1 KSIDNFRNSSDVTL
15 PFAVQEEKKGSIIMT
30 NVDPALLKPKVHGAI
45 FDMDGTLLDT
55 EELSRLAIDGVVRQF
70 GKEFTM
76 AMHKTILGR
85 PAVEWTS
92 MAIAAA
98 GLSEEAITPE
108 ELFKQWEK
116 SMRDMSDRVEELP
129 GGLEVLTALHE
140 RGIPIALATSNSRS
154 VVEAKI
160 KHHPKLFSFFSTIV
174 CGDDPAVKR
183 GKPAPDI
190 FRTAGQRLFGLKEG
204 ENGEKPPHCI
214 VFEDSV
220 NGYTAANAADMHS
233 IAIPDV
239 RIHTDEAQRSELFG
253 DADEVITSLT
263 QFQIDNYD
271 WQLQRSQSSPTF

>member
-1 KSIDNFRNSSDVTL
+1 MNNTI
-15 PFAVQEEKKGSIIMT
+15 
-30 NVDPALLKPKVHGAI
+30 PAFFKPKVHGVI

-55 EELSRLAIDGVVRQF
+55 EEPSRLVIDAIMREF

-76 AMHKTILGR
+76 TMHKTTLGR
-85 PAVEWTS
+85 PPADWTR
-92 MAIAAA
+92 MAITAA
-98 GLSEEAITPE
+98 GLSEEIITPE
-108 ELFKQWEK
+108 ELFKKWEK

-129 GGLEVLTALHE
+129 GGVEVLTALHE

-220 NGYTAANAADMHS
+220 NGYTAANAADIHS

-239 RIHTDEAQRSELFG
+239 RIHWDEAQRSELFG
-253 DADEVITSLT
+253 DADEVIMSLT

-271 WQLQRSQSSPTF
+271 WQL

>member
-1 KSIDNFRNSSDVTL
+1 MTTTVCK
-15 PFAVQEEKKGSIIMT
+15 PAVR
-30 NVDPALLKPKVHGAI
+30 GAI

-55 EELSRLAIDGVVRQF
+55 EELSRVAIDGVVRQF

-85 PAVEWTS
+85 PAAEWTS
-92 MAIAAA
+92 MAITAA
-98 GLSEEAITPE
+98 GLTEADITPDE
-108 ELFKQWEK
+108 MFEQWAK

-129 GGLEVLTALHE
+129 GGVEVLSALHA

-154 VVEAKI
+154 VVDAKI
-160 KHHPKLFSFFSTIV
+160 KHHPKLFSYFSTIV

-190 FRTAGQRLFGLKEG
+190 FRTASQRLFGLKEG
-204 ENGEKPPHCI
+204 EDGDQAPHCI

-220 NGYTAANAADMHS
+220 NGYTAANAAGMHS

-239 RIHTDEAQRSELFG
+239 RIHSDEAQRAELFG
-253 DADEVITSLT
+253 NADEVITSLT

-271 WQLQRSQSSPTF
+271 WKL

>member
-1 KSIDNFRNSSDVTL
+1 
-15 PFAVQEEKKGSIIMT
+15 MT
-30 NVDPALLKPKVHGAI
+30 NAAAALPKPKVHGAI

-55 EELSRLAIDGVVRQF
+55 EELSRIAIDGVVRQF

-85 PAVEWTS
+85 PAAEWTR

-98 GLSEEAITPE
+98 GLSEETITPD
-108 ELFKQWEK
+108 ELFQQWAQ
-116 SMRDMSDRVEELP
+116 SMKDMSDRVQELP
-129 GGLEVLTALHE
+129 GGLEVLSALHA
-140 RGIPIALATSNSRS
+140 RGVPIALATSNSKS
-154 VVEAKI
+154 VVETKI

-174 CGDDPAVKR
+174 CGDDLAVKR

-190 FRTAGQRLFGLKEG
+190 FRTAAQRLFGLKEG
-204 ENGEKPPHCI
+204 EDGDKPPHCI

-220 NGYTAANAADMHS
+220 NGYTAANAAGMHS

-239 RIHTDEAQRSELFG
+239 RIHTEEAQRTALFG

-271 WQLQRSQSSPTF
+271 FQL

>member
-1 KSIDNFRNSSDVTL
+1 
-15 PFAVQEEKKGSIIMT
+15 
-30 NVDPALLKPKVHGAI
+30 
-45 FDMDGTLLDT
+45 MDGTLLDT
-55 EELSRLAIDGVVRQF
+55 EELSRLAIDGVMRQF

-85 PAVEWTS
+85 PAVEWTR

-98 GLSEEAITPE
+98 GLSEEIITPT
-108 ELFKQWEK
+108 ELFKQWET
-116 SMRDMSDRVEELP
+116 SMREMSDRVEELP
-129 GGLEVLTALHE
+129 GGIEALSSLHA

-204 ENGEKPPHCI
+204 EDGDKPPHCI

-220 NGYTAANAADMHS
+220 NGYTAANAAGMHS

-253 DADEVITSLT
+253 EADEVITSLT

-271 WQLQRSQSSPTF
+271 WQL

>member
-1 KSIDNFRNSSDVTL
+1 MTYVSPTL
-15 PFAVQEEKKGSIIMT
+15 P
-30 NVDPALLKPKVHGAI
+30 KPKLHGAI

-55 EELSRLAIDGVVRQF
+55 EELSRVAIDGVMRQH

-76 AMHKTILGR
+76 TMHKTILGR
-85 PAVEWTS
+85 PAVEWTR

-98 GLSEEAITPE
+98 GLSEEELTPD
-108 ELFKQWEK
+108 ELFKKWEQ
-116 SMRDMSDRVEELP
+116 SMRDLSDRVEELP
-129 GGLEVLTALHE
+129 GGVELLSALHA

-154 VVEAKI
+154 VVDAKI

-174 CGDDPAVKR
+174 CGDDPAVKH

-190 FRTAGQRLFGLKEG
+190 FRTAGQRLFGLKDG
-204 ENGEKPPHCI
+204 EDGDKPPRCV

-233 IAIPDV
+233 VAIPDV
-239 RIHTDEAQRSELFG
+239 RIHTDEAQRAELF
-253 DADEVITSLT
+253 DKADEVMTSLT

-271 WQLQRSQSSPTF
+271 WQL

>member
-1 KSIDNFRNSSDVTL
+1 
-15 PFAVQEEKKGSIIMT
+15 MT
-30 NVDPALLKPKVHGAI
+30 NTSSTVLRPKVHGAI

-55 EELSRLAIDGVVRQF
+55 EELSRLVIDDVMRQF

-76 AMHKTILGR
+76 AMHKTTLGR
-85 PAVEWTS
+85 PPADWTR

-98 GLSEEAITPE
+98 GLSEETITPT
-108 ELFKQWEK
+108 ELFKQWET
-116 SMRDMSDRVEELP
+116 SMREMSDRVEELP
-129 GGLEVLTALHE
+129 GGIEALSSLHA

-204 ENGEKPPHCI
+204 EDGDKPPHCI

-220 NGYTAANAADMHS
+220 NGYTAANAAGMHS
-233 IAIPDV
+233 IAIPDI
-239 RIHTDEAQRSELFG
+239 RIHTDEAQRAELFG
-253 DADEVITSLT
+253 EADEVITSLT

-271 WQLQRSQSSPTF
+271 WQLYRAK